1 MLLAGALG
9 GGVLVASPA
18 GATTTTLYVSP
29 SGTTFN
35 ADTSCSTAAYTTIQ
49 TAVDAAQAGDT
60 VHVCAGTYDTQVTI
74 TTDGLTLTGTG
85 TTSLIEPTFAT
96 PTVVHTADTPSSTPD
111 MAPVIDVGPG
121 VNGVTVQDLEVDG
134 AGWKPVLGGCGPD
147 PVGVLFHGA
156 SGVVQTVTVSTMEL
170 ATGPPST
177 LQGCQVGQG
186 IYVDE
191 TGTVASPTGT
201 AQVSI
206 MHDTVDGSQK
216 NGIACD
222 DHGTSCSITQNTV
235 TGEGPTSGAAENG
248 IQVGFGATGT
258 ISGNTITGSDYTGTP
273 NSTDPQAT
281 DAAGVLLFGAGSAGT
296 TVSGNTLT
304 NDQIGVE
311 SVASDATI
319 GGSVSADGNT
329 ISETGS
335 GIPDSIGIYAVPCTI
350 WCVDVGV
357 ATGTA
362 TTLDVSH
369 NSLSGIPQSETA
381 TSPPAAFAAGIWVG
395 NAAGDPT
402 GSIAATVGDNAVSG
416 GFLGIVFGPN
426 TTGAIGGN
434 TVTGFQRTGINAG
447 SFALGGQ
454 GVNTM
459 ITDNVVTGAGAA
471 NTDPWAQNGIE
482 IANGGTG
489 TISGNTVTGF
499 VYTGTSATEATA
511 IVVFESSGV
520 AVSGNTIEDSQV
532 GVADQTAGFSK
543 DSANWTMTNDSVSK
557 NTFAYTSAYHGEGPS
572 AGAPGT
578 WGVWAASYCATCSVT
593 VTISDNVL
601 HGTGAA
607 PGGITATGI
616 QVGDTAV
623 NGAAGTVSVNASGN
637 SIAGWTTDGVANVGT
652 TGGTVDATDNW
663 WGSAS
668 GPYNAATNASGTGS
682 PVSTHVS
689 YRPWLTAPPPLYVS
703 PNGTSTNA
711 DTSCSTAAY
720 ASIQSA
726 VNAAVPGATVYVC
739 AGTYTVHDVVVSKP
753 LILRATGKATLTGTG
768 PIFNLTDGSAGVTT
782 VTITGFTFSNVT
794 GRGYNGVITVGGYG
808 AGDVTVEHNVFSR
821 TTDEA
826 IGYHGNHGLSG
837 TLGKHWTIETNTIS
851 DVTGNTTARD
861 GMFLGN
867 LSTSIVR
874 GNSITT
880 TAWAGIVLTAGT
892 TPKPGYEHNNEV
904 VDNTVK
910 NVPEEGIQVA
920 FGQNDVVSGN
930 YVDDAG
936 MGSTTGVAATAGQVS
951 GRNCAVCLF
960 DTQQK
965 DISISGNTLTNS
977 YEGVGVGQVSVSSA
991 IGPLGTGIAVTGNNV
1006 TGDTQFGV
1014 TNDAASGALDATG
1027 NWWGSASGPHN
1038 ASTNPSGTGS
1048 PVSTHVSYRPW
1059 CIRFACSSPPP
1070 PPPPPTTPPA
1080 PPKTSTAAATGSSSS
1095 KTGTTGDVTSSD
1107 LATKTTVSGNATGI
1121 GGITVAQYTADP
1133 VTKEP
1138 FTTSPS
1144 AGYFDIEVS
1153 AGNSFTSVSVKVCSP
1168 DAGAGVDW
1176 YTGSAWE
1183 PVVGDPGPT
1192 ATSGTPPCVSFTLTS
1207 SSTPSISQLTGTV
1220 FATASVAPRVTT
1232 VYGQTA
1238 DATAAAEL
1246 TRAFPWTKGMCPSSR
1261 AAVIATTK
1269 EFQDALSSQSLAAHL
1284 TTGTL
1289 LTPTESLAQVT
1300 ATTLKDEG
1308 ITTVYLVGGPLAITT
1323 AVASAIGNLTAY
1335 GCGGSAASGKIAVHR
1350 LAGTTQYGTAEAIA
1364 EFVGS
1369 ASSLAF
1375 PGAYAGMNATG
1386 GTGEYNDTAGK
1397 GSSAPAGAVP
1407 TAILASGEEFQ
1418 DAQAAS
1424 VVSYHM
1430 ALPLLLTPTSTLS
1443 TTAVAA
1449 IQKLGIKQVILMGGP
1464 LAVTGTV
1471 ESALVAKTGVA
1482 VLRVAGKDYTDTA
1495 RELARFE
1502 AASSTAGLG
1511 WTVGHRVMVARGNGF
1526 TDGLCGA
1533 VLENAHSTQTGAAGT
1548 TRPLLLTESPTTVGT
1563 YLTTFLKVTGHTG
1576 IDRKAGQTVTALTV
1590 LGGPLAVSTAEI
1602 SAMQADLA
1610 D

>member
-1 MLLAGALG
+1 MSPDACDGNHQAVTGPSSASRSRWLPRPLVAVMLLAGALG

-768 PIFNLTDGSAGVTT
+768 PIFNLTGGPAGVTT
-782 VTITGFTFSNVT
+782 VAIIGFTFSDVT
-794 GRGYNGVITVGGYG
+794 GSGYNGVITVGGYG
-808 AGDVTVEHNVFSR
+808 AGNVTVEHDVFSH

-826 IGYHGNHGLSG
+826 IGYHGNYGLSG
-837 TLGKHWTIETNTIS
+837 TLGKHWTIETNAIS

-861 GMFLGN
+861 GIFLGN
-867 LSTSIVR
+867 LSTSTVS
-874 GNSITT
+874 GNTITT
-880 TAWAGIVLTAGT
+880 TAWAGIILTAGT
-892 TPKPGYEHNNEV
+892 TPRPGYEHNNKV
-904 VDNTVK
+904 VDNTVTH
-910 NVPEEGIQVA
+910 VPEEGIQIG

-936 MGSTTGVAATAGQVS
+936 MGSTTGPASTAGQVS

-960 DTQQK
+960 DTQQTG
-965 DISISGNTLTNS
+965 ISITGNVLNNS

-991 IGPLGTGIAVTGNNV
+991 IGPLGAGIAVNDNSIS
-1006 TGDTQFGV
+1006 GDTQFGV
-1014 TNDAASGALDATG
+1014 ANNASSGTLNATE
-1027 NWWGSASGPHN
+1027 NWWGSSSGPYN
-1038 ASTNPSGTGS
+1038 ASTNASGTGS
-1048 PVSTHVSYRPW
+1048 PVSTNVDYRPW
-1059 CIRFACSSPPP
+1059 CTRSGCTSPPP
-1070 PPPPPTTPPA
+1070 PPVPAPA
-1080 PPKTSTAAATGSSSS
+1080 PPPGATSTTNCSVTAGTCNTIDDHVEVTATPGPGALTVSQYSADPVGVPTIFSSSGQYFDVEVATGSSFTSLVVRDCNLGGAS
-1095 KTGTTGDVTSSD
+1095 ALFWWNPKGGSGTGAWETVSPVSGPTGSPPCLTATLGSTSSPT
-1107 LATKTTVSGNATGI
+1107 LA
-1121 GGITVAQYTADP
+1121 
-1133 VTKEP
+1133 
-1138 FTTSPS
+1138 
-1144 AGYFDIEVS
+1144 
-1153 AGNSFTSVSVKVCSP
+1153 
-1168 DAGAGVDW
+1168 
-1176 YTGSAWE
+1176 
-1183 PVVGDPGPT
+1183 
-1192 ATSGTPPCVSFTLTS
+1192 
-1207 SSTPSISQLTGTV
+1207 QLTGTV
-1220 FATASVAPRVTT
+1220 LAAGTPAAATSTVVSVTPASVREGAAVTYSTT
-1232 VYGQTA
+1232 VTSGTGTPTGTVTFSVGSTA
-1238 DATAAAEL
+1238 ICTATLSGGSGRCTAA
-1246 TRAFPWTKGMCPSSR
+1246 T
-1261 AAVIATTK
+1261 
-1269 EFQDALSSQSLAAHL
+1269 
-1284 TTGTL
+1284 
-1289 LTPTESLAQVT
+1289 
-1300 ATTLKDEG
+1300 
-1308 ITTVYLVGGPLAITT
+1308 
-1323 AVASAIGNLTAY
+1323 
-1335 GCGGSAASGKIAVHR
+1335 
-1350 LAGTTQYGTAEAIA
+1350 
-1364 EFVGS
+1364 
-1369 ASSLAF
+1369 
-1375 PGAYAGMNATG
+1375 
-1386 GTGEYNDTAGK
+1386 
-1397 GSSAPAGAVP
+1397 APAG
-1407 TAILASGEEFQ
+1407 
-1418 DAQAAS
+1418 
-1424 VVSYHM
+1424 
-1430 ALPLLLTPTSTLS
+1430 
-1443 TTAVAA
+1443 
-1449 IQKLGIKQVILMGGP
+1449 
-1464 LAVTGTV
+1464 
-1471 ESALVAKTGVA
+1471 
-1482 VLRVAGKDYTDTA
+1482 TDK
-1495 RELARFE
+1495 
-1502 AASSTAGLG
+1502 
-1511 WTVGHRVMVARGNGF
+1511 V
-1526 TDGLCGA
+1526 
-1533 VLENAHSTQTGAAGT
+1533 
-1548 TRPLLLTESPTTVGT
+1548 VGT
-1563 YLTTFLKVTGHTG
+1563 YSGDSAHGQSQGSATLVVTPVALAQGYWEVASDGGIFTFGTAGFYGSMGGKPLNAPIVGIAAAPTGKGYWEVAKDGGIFTFGSAGFYGSMGGKPLSSPIVGIAATPDGHGYWEVASDGGVFTFGDAGFYGSMGGKPLSSPVVGTAAVGVT
-1576 IDRKAGQTVTALTV
+1576 L
-1590 LGGPLAVSTAEI
+1590 
-1602 SAMQADLA
+1602 SA
-1610 D
+1610 